1 MSCQDIFFLNSFL
14 YTNLVRIYCFR
25 MDEVIWPFKS
35 KQDAPT
41 MQEHPPKNFV
51 PLHHHFRSV
60 PKHRHQLVRISSTR
74 FRQAKKHSWD
84 ENI

>member
-1 MSCQDIFFLNSFL
+1 
-14 YTNLVRIYCFR
+14 
-25 MDEVIWPFKS
+25 
-35 KQDAPT
+35 

-60 PKHRHQLVRISSTR
+60 PKRRHQLVRISSTR

>member
-41 MQEHPPKNFV
+41 MQEHSLKILFPYIIFLKFNQLLVLIV
-51 PLHHHFRSV
+51 PALLPF
-60 PKHRHQLVRISSTR
+60 
-74 FRQAKKHSWD
+74 
-84 ENI
+84 